1 MAIKFIRKNRQIG
14 VNDLFENILGND
26 KIKNE
31 LINSVKQNKYS
42 HSYLF
47 LGTSGI
53 GKRLIAREFAKMI
66 LCEGEEKYCGK
77 CKSCLEFDSNNNP
90 DFLEIEPDGNNV
102 KIEQIREMQRKI
114 AEQPII
120 SEKKVYIINEADT
133 MTREAQNCLLKT
145 LEEPPEFANI
155 ILIGANEANF
165 LSTIKS
171 RCTIIKFNNIP
182 DEEIKKYLE
191 QKYELENVP
200 KSIILASSGSIGK
213 AEIIKDKQELYSAVD
228 EAINNIEKMD
238 LIDTLKKA
246 DIIYKSQEDKNE
258 ILEYINI
265 VLFKKAKQN
274 TKYLN
279 CINIVEDAKKRLKAN
294 SNYNMT
300 IDNMIMT
307 IWEEIH

>member
-1 MAIKFIRKNRQIG
+1 M
-14 VNDLFENILGND
+14 FENILGND

-31 LINSVKQNKYS
+31 LINSVKLNKYS

-47 LGTSGI
+47 IGTSGI

-66 LCEGEEKYCGK
+66 LCESEEKYCGK

-90 DFLEIEPDGNNV
+90 DFTEIIPDGNNV

-114 AEQPII
+114 VEQPII
-120 SEKKVYIINEADT
+120 STKKVYIIDDADT

-155 ILIGANEANF
+155 ILIGSNEASF

-171 RCTIIKFNNIP
+171 RCTIIKFNPIP
-182 DEEIKKYLE
+182 DEQIKKYIKE
-191 QKYELENVP
+191 KYDLPEISE
-200 KSIILASSGSIGK
+200 SIILAASGSIGRT
-213 AEIIKDKQELYSAVD
+213 EILKDKQELFSSIDNV
-228 EAINNIEKMD
+228 INNIEKMD
-238 LIDTLKKA
+238 LIDTLKNS
-246 DIIYKSQEDKNE
+246 DIIYKSQEDKQD

-265 VLFKKAKQN
+265 ILFKKAKQN
-274 TKYLN
+274 QKYLN
-279 CINIVEDAKKRLKAN
+279 CINIVEDTKKRLKAN